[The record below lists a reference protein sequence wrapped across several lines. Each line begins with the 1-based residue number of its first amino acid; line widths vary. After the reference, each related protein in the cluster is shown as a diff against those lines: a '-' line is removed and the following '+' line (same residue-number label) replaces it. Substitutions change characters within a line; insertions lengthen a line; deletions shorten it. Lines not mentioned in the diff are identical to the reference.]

1 MASKYEHADRAK
13 QFAPFDAL
21 RGLHEALKEK
31 EKIVVEKP
39 ELSEERLE
47 ELDRVLNEVQPG
59 AIITVVYYEN
69 GEFVKKT
76 GMVSKINREEKKLFL
91 VKTPI
96 AMNNIVNL
104 EV

>member
-1 MASKYEHADRAK
+1 MATKFEHADRAK

-21 RGLHEALKEK
+21 RGLNEALRER
-31 EKIVVEKP
+31 EKIVVDKP
-39 ELSEERLE
+39 ELSDERLE
-47 ELDRVLNEVQPG
+47 ELDRLMLEVQPG
-59 AIITVVYYEN
+59 SIITVVYYEN

-76 GMVSKINREEKKLFL
+76 GMVSKIDRDERKLVL

-96 AMNNIVNL
+96 AMKNIVNL